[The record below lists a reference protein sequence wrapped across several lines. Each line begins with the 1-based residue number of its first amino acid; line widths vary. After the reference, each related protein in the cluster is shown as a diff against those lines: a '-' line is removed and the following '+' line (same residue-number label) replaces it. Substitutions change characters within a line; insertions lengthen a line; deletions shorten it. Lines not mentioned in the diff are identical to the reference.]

1 MRLFSS
7 QTSSHNLKLCY
18 PDILLQIPAP
28 FKTGVLWQQEM
39 AAIVKIRKEESA
51 DCLVVWAHLSSSTL
65 TEGDKKA
72 DPEKTI
78 CDLSKCLALSPP
90 HYYSLPFDILEKEI
104 GHSPRS
110 FHALE
115 EMILFLEFETFC
127 LCFLSPRYKRYRKI
141 EFTFELKVSFLFC

>member
-1 MRLFSS
+1 MRLFST
-7 QTSSHNLKLCY
+7 QTSSHNLRLHTHVNPC
-18 PDILLQIPAP
+18 AS

-78 CDLSKCLALSPP
+78 CDLSKCLALSPQ
-90 HYYSLPFDILEKEI
+90 LTTI
-104 GHSPRS
+104 
-110 FHALE
+110 
-115 EMILFLEFETFC
+115 
-127 LCFLSPRYKRYRKI
+127 
-141 EFTFELKVSFLFC
+141 